1 MAIQQLNRFK
11 GETITFRLIGS
22 NGYIFNGENAEP
34 FIVYVYP
41 DGLDVLDPANQ
52 SKVTTIDSSI
62 ESPSDTIPYVVRIE
76 GENEVQCFIPYK
88 RTASDNMP
96 AGKYTLEIRYGDT
109 IISVITR
116 NNAFTLVNAYSG
128 AAFN

>member
-1 MAIQQLNRFK
+1 MAIQQLNRYK

-52 SKVTTIDSSI
+52 SKVTTVDSNI
-62 ESPSDTIPYVVRIE
+62 ETVSDTIPYIVRIE
-76 GENEVQCFIPYK
+76 GKNEVQCVIPYK
-88 RTASDNMP
+88 RTASENMP
-96 AGKYTLEIRYGDT
+96 AGKYTMEIRYGGS

-116 NNAFTLVNAYSG
+116 NNAFTLVNAFS
-128 AAFN
+128 AVSI